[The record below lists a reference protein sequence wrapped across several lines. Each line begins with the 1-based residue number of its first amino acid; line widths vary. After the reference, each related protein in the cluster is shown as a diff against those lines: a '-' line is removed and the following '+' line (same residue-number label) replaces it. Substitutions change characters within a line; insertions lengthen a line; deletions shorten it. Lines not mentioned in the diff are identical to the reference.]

1 MSDKTTKHENFKR
14 MANQRA
20 GKLANSFRV
29 LSNLASYNYEFE
41 AKDVDSL
48 FNYLEEQLAKA
59 RSKFDAR
66 LNKVASTRGRPRAA
80 GGDLGED
87 ATPESPQTSLPGP
100 TETEIEQDG
109 PRLPDTEAPW
119 GNDEPAGPEMRET
132 ELVTDG
138 FGTVRYR

>member
-48 FNYLEEQLAKA
+48 FNYLEEQLAKSRA
-59 RSKFDAR
+59 KFDAR
-66 LNKVASTRGRPRAA
+66 LNKVAGTRGRTKAA

-87 ATPESPQTSLPGP
+87 ATPASPQTSLPGP
-100 TETEIEQDG
+100 TETEIEQDD
-109 PRLPDTEAPW
+109 PHLPDTEMPW
-119 GNDEPAGPEMRET
+119 GDDEPTATRET

>member
-1 MSDKTTKHENFKR
+1 MSDKATKHENFKR

-20 GKLANSFRV
+20 GKIANSFRV

-48 FNYLEEQLAKA
+48 FGYIEEQLAKA
-59 RSKFDAR
+59 RAKFDAR
-66 LNKVASTRGRPRAA
+66 LNKVATVRGRPKAA

-87 ATPESPQTSLPGP
+87 ATPCSPQTGLPGP
-100 TETEIEQDG
+100 TESDIEQDG
-109 PRLPDTEAPW
+109 PQSDDTEAPW
-119 GNDEPAGPEMRET
+119 SNDEPTAAREP